1 MVTVFIIIGIGLW
14 IGAAVLMAVT
24 IVEQRAI
31 LRGRRAPG
39 SWLAEYRA
47 QVRSMKNFTW
57 VFLGI
62 AVVSV
67 VGRTVYAGGL
77 VFPRGDFWLIVGVFF
92 PLHLAFR
99 HMYSAAQWA
108 QDAMRRSA

>member
-14 IGAAVLMAVT
+14 ICAAVLMAVT

-39 SWLAEYRA
+39 SWLAEGRA
-47 QVRSMKNFTW
+47 EVHSMKNFTW

-67 VGRTVYAGGL
+67 VGRTV
-77 VFPRGDFWLIVGVFF
+77 
-92 PLHLAFR
+92 
-99 HMYSAAQWA
+99 
-108 QDAMRRSA
+108 

>member
-14 IGAAVLMAVT
+14 ICAAVLIAVI

-39 SWLAEYRA
+39 SWLAEGRA
-47 QVRSMKNFTW
+47 EVHSMKNFTW

-67 VGRTVYAGGL
+67 VGRTV
-77 VFPRGDFWLIVGVFF
+77 
-92 PLHLAFR
+92 
-99 HMYSAAQWA
+99 
-108 QDAMRRSA
+108 

>member
-1 MVTVFIIIGIGLW
+1 MTNMFWINGIGLW
-14 IGAAVLMAVT
+14 ICAAVLMAIT
-24 IVEQRAI
+24 IIEQRAI

-47 QVRSMKNFTW
+47 QVRSMQNFTW

-92 PLHLAFR
+92 SLHVAFR

-108 QDAMRRSA
+108 EDAMRRPA

>member
-1 MVTVFIIIGIGLW
+1 MVTVFIIIGLGLW
-14 IGAAVLMAVT
+14 VGAAVLMVVT

-39 SWLAEYRA
+39 SWLAEGGA
-47 QVRSMKNFTW
+47 QIRSMKNFTW

-67 VGRTVYAGGL
+67 IGRTVYAGGL

-92 PLHLAFR
+92 PLRLALV
-99 HMYSAAQWA
+99 HMHSAALWA
-108 QDAMRRSA
+108 HDAMRRPA